1 MNRLHRLALAILAV
15 SLLAP
20 LIAFATSTITY
31 QGLLEGPDGA
41 HGGDANLEFRL
52 YNSVTGCCQIGPTE
66 SRPDWPIKDGL
77 FSVELDFGIQSFAGN
92 RWLEVRVNG
101 TALEPRQPVTS
112 APLAVRAAWPWES
125 AGSSG
130 ISYSDASVGIGTSPN
145 SSNRVRIRASHASQN
160 ALNVIDHTGVTRL
173 RVAPNGGVSA
183 GTNALPPADGLRV
196 GNGLVLYGGA
206 PEAHS
211 LPSIRGRTDTN
222 NLIVNA
228 ADGGA
233 LFFNFDS
240 GDGGIR
246 FHDGSGGG
254 GELMRLTGS
263 GNLGIGTS
271 SPAERLHVSGHIR
284 ATGSG
289 IFDGFI
295 HTAQMN
301 AAFITFTHPAGSG
314 DQSVC
319 RDTVNG
325 FLGVCS
331 SSIRLKSDVI
341 DMPPASDLL
350 MQLRPIQFRWI
361 HTGRADLGLVAEE
374 VASILPE
381 LVTYHDDGQVAG
393 VNYRHLTA
401 VLAKALQEVV
411 AETTDLRR
419 EVSELQSHSQELQRL
434 KERLAHLETQL
445 NLNIELASASGQ

>member
-1 MNRLHRLALAILAV
+1 MNRLRQLALAAPTALF
-15 SLLAP
+15 LFP

-41 HGGDANLEFRL
+41 HDGVADLEFRL
-52 YNSVTGCCQIGPTE
+52 YNSATGCCQIGPTE
-66 SRPDWPIKDGL
+66 SRADWPVKDGL

-92 RWLEVRVNG
+92 RWLEVRVQG
-101 TALEPRQPVTS
+101 TALVPRQPVTS
-112 APLAVRAAWPWES
+112 APLALRAAWPWES
-125 AGSSG
+125 VGSSG

-160 ALNVIDHTGVTRL
+160 ALNIIDHTGVTRL

-183 GTNALPPADGLRV
+183 GTNALPPAEGLRV
-196 GNGLVLYGGA
+196 GNGLVLYGGG
-206 PEAHS
+206 PVAHA

-240 GDGGIR
+240 GDGGMR
-246 FHDGSGGG
+246 FHNGSGSG
-254 GELMRLTGS
+254 GELMRLTES

-271 SPAERLHVSGHIR
+271 SPEERLHVNGHIR
-284 ATGSG
+284 ASGSG
-289 IFDGFI
+289 HFDGFI

-301 AAFITFTHPAGSG
+301 ASFITFTHPAGNG

-331 SSIRLKSDVI
+331 SSIRLKSEI
-341 DMPPASDLL
+341 SDMAPASDLL
-350 MQLRPIQFRWI
+350 LQLRPVQFRWM
-361 HTGRADLGLVAEE
+361 HTGRSDLGLVAEE

-381 LVTYHDDGQVAG
+381 LVTYHDDGLVAG

-401 VLAKALQEVV
+401 VLVKALQEVV

-419 EVSELQSHSQELQRL
+419 EVTELQNHNQELQRL
-434 KERLAHLETQL
+434 KERLAQLESQL
-445 NLNIELASASGQ
+445 NINTELASVSRQ